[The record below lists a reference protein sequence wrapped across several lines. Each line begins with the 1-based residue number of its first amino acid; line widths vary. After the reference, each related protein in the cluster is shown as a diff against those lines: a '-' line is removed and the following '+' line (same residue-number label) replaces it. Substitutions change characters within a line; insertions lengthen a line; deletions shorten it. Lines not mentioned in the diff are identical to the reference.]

1 MVGGEVRQVPLL
13 HRDDFKPEFLRIWR
27 SGNSTKRETMT
38 NIVKWTG
45 LLKFGALCASL
56 VLLLFLNAGVLGAHN
71 LQICKD
77 SDAVNPVTGLFHF
90 DVSRNFSTSL
100 DVAVGTCS
108 AVITN
113 LGFDPIIITEA
124 GVADVILESI
134 VFDASGST
142 PVSFNVNLNKNSV
155 TLVLPAND
163 TPVIVR
169 FTNGS
174 IPPGGRWTG
183 GGSINPTTQRVT
195 HGFELHCSVNALPNN
210 LEVNWPEA
218 THVRFHL
225 DALTSVTCGT
235 QSGSCNANGSVPF
248 ITGTGTGRFDGV
260 SGATIAFTF
269 TDAGEPG
276 VNDFASYVIND
287 AGGTNQLTASGC
299 LEFGNQQ
306 FHK

>member
-1 MVGGEVRQVPLL
+1 
-13 HRDDFKPEFLRIWR
+13 
-27 SGNSTKRETMT
+27 MT
-38 NIVKWTG
+38 NILSVKWV
-45 LLKFGALCASL
+45 ALSASL
-56 VLLLFLNAGVLGAHN
+56 ALLLFLNTGVLQAHN
-71 LQICKD
+71 IQICKD
-77 SDAVNPVTGLFHF
+77 SDPANPVTGTFHF
-90 DVSRNFSTSL
+90 DIARGFTGSQ
-100 DVAVGTCS
+100 DVAVGTCGP
-108 AVITN
+108 VIFN
-113 LGFDPIIITEA
+113 LGFTPVTITEA
-124 GVADVILESI
+124 GIADVILESI
-134 VFDASGST
+134 TFDAVNGAT
-142 PVSFNVNLNKNSV
+142 PISFNVNLNKNTV
-155 TLVLPAND
+155 TLILPAND
-163 TPVIVR
+163 TPVIVH

-174 IPPGGRWTG
+174 TPPGGRWTG